1 MATGTNAQG
10 VIARKNALQVLHS
23 VRFKI
28 NWNDAGIATGVGT
41 GVYLPKGALV
51 KGTDVYI
58 TTAFNATS
66 TNVLS
71 IGTEAST
78 YTNLATTAQTV
89 SGTPGVKKELIATG
103 LMIVPL
109 AADSQIFYLYTQ
121 SGTAASAGVAYVVV
135 YFNVDNDLSVG
146 L

>member
-1 MATGTNAQG
+1 MATGTLAT
-10 VIARKNALQVLHS
+10 ISRKNALQVVHTA
-23 VRFKI
+23 RFKMTF
-28 NWNDAGIATGVGT
+28 NEAGVATGVGT
-41 GVYLPKGALV
+41 GIWLPQGALI
-51 KGTDVYI
+51 KGTDVWI
-58 TTAFNATS
+58 TTAFNAAT

-78 YTNLATTAQTV
+78 YTNLATNAQTI

-103 LMIVPL
+103 LAIVPL

-121 SGTAASAGVAYVVV
+121 SGTAATAGAGYAVV
-135 YFNVDNDLSVG
+135 YFVLDNDRNVG